1 MPVDLKGATAA
12 HYRGMAETFAQ
23 QFGRLDGV
31 LFNAGLLG
39 TLSPFEHIQEQEWD
53 EVMQVNV
60 KSEFLLTQ
68 ALLPLIRQTA
78 KEHGEASIV
87 YTSSSVGRRGAPT
100 GAPMP
105 FPSSPSKA

>member
-1 MPVDLKGATAA
+1 
-12 HYRGMAETFAQ
+12 MAWPRPSPSSST
-23 QFGRLDGV
+23 RLDGV

-78 KEHGEASIV
+78 KEQGDASIV
-87 YTSSSVGRRGAPT
+87 YTSSSVGRKGRAYW
-100 GAPMP
+100 APMP
-105 FPSSPSKA
+105 SPSSPSKG